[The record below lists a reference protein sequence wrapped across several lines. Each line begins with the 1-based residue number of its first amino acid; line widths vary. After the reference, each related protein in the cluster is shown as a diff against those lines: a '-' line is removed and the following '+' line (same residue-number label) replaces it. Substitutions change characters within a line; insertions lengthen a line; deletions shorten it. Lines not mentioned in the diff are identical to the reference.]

1 MVCCFLELSQKLSL
15 SAIVVCR
22 RQIVPVPLQT
32 HTRTRGVSLNSI
44 SFYKELKAEGSSRV
58 VLNFK
63 LTTK

>member
-1 MVCCFLELSQKLSL
+1 
-15 SAIVVCR
+15 VVCR

-44 SFYKELKAEGSSRV
+44 SFYKGLKAEGSSRV